1 MRDTP
6 RTTGTVPE
14 RVRRIPDDP
23 ATEVVVSV
31 ARFEIKDNDAYAA
44 YSAAGHCGKPASG
57 RCLYCSNHYA
67 AHENDPTTRI
77 VRQYIDNRGNGGNKG
92 RQNVILCAHVDAIT
106 PKPSNIVTP
115 TAPATHTPNHTAT
128 TNATTQKGQNI
139 MSTNNTPANVNLD
152 AITAQIAALN
162 AALAALNAPATTTPA
177 TTTPANVTTTPATT
191 TPANVTTTP
200 ATTTPKKPVII
211 NFGGGLTGTLSANA
225 AIFST
230 GNTGWRGQV
239 KAEDENGDKYQITF
253 MASKVGGNP
262 NKPPTTKTAKK

>member
-31 ARFEIKDNDAYAA
+31 ARFEIKDDNAYAA

-57 RCLYCSNHYA
+57 KCLYCSNHYA

-77 VRQYIDNRGNGGNKG
+77 VRQYIDNRGANGNKG

-115 TAPATHTPNHTAT
+115 TAPIATPNHTAT
-128 TNATTQKGQNI
+128 MNARTEKEIT
-139 MSTNNTPANVNLD
+139 MSTTNNTPANVNLD

-177 TTTPANVTTTPATT
+177 TSAPANVTTTPATT
-191 TPANVTTTP
+191 AP
-200 ATTTPKKPVII
+200 ATPNTAKKPVII
-211 NFGGGLTGTLSANA
+211 NFGGGLTGTFTANA
-225 AIFST
+225 ANFST

-262 NKPPTTKTAKK
+262 NKPVTTKSAKK

>member
-6 RTTGTVPE
+6 RTTGTAPE

-23 ATEVVVSV
+23 TTSVVVSV
-31 ARFEIKDNDAYAA
+31 ARFEIKDDNAYNA

-57 RCLYCSNHYA
+57 KCLYCSNHYA

-77 VRQYIDNRGNGGNKG
+77 VRQAVDNRGANGNKG
-92 RQNVILCAHVDAIT
+92 RQNVILCAHVDAT

-115 TAPATHTPNHTAT
+115 TAPATHTPTMNARTEKEITMST
-128 TNATTQKGQNI
+128 TN
-139 MSTNNTPANVNLD
+139 NNTTTNVNLD

-177 TTTPANVTTTPATT
+177 TSAPANVTT

-200 ATTTPKKPVII
+200 ANVTSAPAVII
-211 NFGGGLTGTLSANA
+211 EFSGALSGAMTANA
-225 AIFST
+225 ANATT
-230 GNTGWRGQV
+230 GNTGWRGQCKV
-239 KAEDENGDKYQITF
+239 VGVDGQKYQVSF
-253 MASKVGGNP
+253 QAWRVGGNP
-262 NKPPTTKTAKK
+262 AKPPTKK

>member
-31 ARFEIKDNDAYAA
+31 ARFEIKDDNAYNA

-57 RCLYCSNHYA
+57 KCLYCSNHYA

-77 VRQYIDNRGNGGNKG
+77 VRQAVDNRGANGNKG
-92 RQNVILCAHVDAIT
+92 RQNVILCAHVDAT

-115 TAPATHTPNHTAT
+115 TAPATHTPTMNARTEKEITMST
-128 TNATTQKGQNI
+128 TN
-139 MSTNNTPANVNLD
+139 NNTTTNVNLD

-177 TTTPANVTTTPATT
+177 TSAPANVTT

-200 ATTTPKKPVII
+200 ANVTTTPANVTSAPAVII
-211 NFGGGLTGTLSANA
+211 EFSGALSGAMTANA
-225 AIFST
+225 ANATT
-230 GNTGWRGQV
+230 GNTGWRGQCKV
-239 KAEDENGDKYQITF
+239 VGVDGQKYQVSF
-253 MASKVGGNP
+253 QAWRVGGNP
-262 NKPPTTKTAKK
+262 AKPPTTKTAKK

>member
-1 MRDTP
+1 MREMRIGRVTLQIRSNSSDPQTETARLVDRFP
-6 RTTGTVPE
+6 ITTDEQWLTWK
-14 RVRRIPDDP
+14 
-23 ATEVVVSV
+23 SQ
-31 ARFEIKDNDAYAA
+31 
-44 YSAAGHCGKPASG
+44 GHCGKPASAYS
-57 RCLYCSNHYA
+57 LYCDNHE
-67 AHENDPTTRI
+67 HMHRNDDPMTP
-77 VRQYIDNRGNGGNKG
+77 VVQAIDNRPGG
-92 RQNVILCAHVDAIT
+92 RQRVVMCAHIKA
-106 PKPSNIVTP
+106 PEPSNIVTP
-115 TAPATHTPNHTAT
+115 TAPATHTPTM
-128 TNATTQKGQNI
+128 NARTEKEIT
-139 MSTNNTPANVNLD
+139 MSTTNNTPASINLD

-177 TTTPANVTTTPATT
+177 NVTT

-200 ATTTPKKPVII
+200 ATTTPKKPVMIH
-211 NFGGGLTGTLSANA
+211 FDGGLTGTLSANA

>member
-1 MRDTP
+1 MATRDTP

-23 ATEVVVSV
+23 TTEVVVSV
-31 ARFEIKDNDAYAA
+31 ARFEIKDDDAYNA

-57 RCLYCSNHYA
+57 KCLYCSNHYA
-67 AHENDPTTRI
+67 VHENDPTTRI
-77 VRQYIDNRGNGGNKG
+77 VRQYIDNRGANGNKG
-92 RQNVILCAHVDAIT
+92 RQNVILCAHVGAIT

-115 TAPATHTPNHTAT
+115 TAPATHTPTMNAI
-128 TNATTQKGQNI
+128 TNARTEKEIT
-139 MSTNNTPANVNLD
+139 MSTTNNTPASVNLD

-177 TTTPANVTTTPATT
+177 TSAPATT
-191 TPANVTTTP
+191 TPATSAP
-200 ATTTPKKPVII
+200 ATNTAKKPVMIH
-211 NFGGGLTGTLSANA
+211 FDGGLIGTFTANA